1 MTSKI
6 FVLPPKEDWIVD
18 RLVSEWYQYNSD
30 ISTRSLEDCDTV
42 WLLADWCYS
51 HLDVRVLRQK
61 KVVTTIHHIVPEK
74 WTRSAEVEFKNR
86 DDLTSVYH
94 VPNVHTKQF
103 IESFTNKPI
112 HVIPYWANQN
122 IWKRNI
128 EKREIRSNLGI
139 QEDEFVIGSFQR
151 DTEGHDLS
159 SPKLEKGPDILA
171 DAIFEWSKDRKIHVL
186 LAGWRRQYLLS
197 RLESSGIKTTYI
209 ERPNQQ
215 VLNQLYQSIDLYP
228 VTSRYEGG
236 PQSLIECGLLGI
248 PVVSRNIG
256 IASEVLTSQSV
267 NDEILSA
274 VPSIPNV
281 ENLKMP
287 WGFAKYRDMFAEI

>member
-1 MTSKI
+1 MMSKV

-51 HLDVRVLRQK
+51 HLDARVLRQK

-74 WTRSAEVEFKNR
+74 WTSSAEAEFKNR

-94 VPNVHTKQF
+94 VPNVHTKRF
-103 IESFTNKPI
+103 IEKLTSKTI

-139 QEDEFVIGSFQR
+139 QEDQFVIGSFQR

-171 DAIFEWSKDRKIHVL
+171 DAIIEWSKDRKIHVL

-209 ERPNQQ
+209 ERPDQH

-256 IASEVLTSQSV
+256 IASEVLSSQSV
-267 NDEILSA
+267 NDKILSA
-274 VPSIPNV
+274 VPSIPDV
-281 ENLKMP
+281 ENLKIP
-287 WGFAKYRDMFAEI
+287 RGFAKYRDMFAEI